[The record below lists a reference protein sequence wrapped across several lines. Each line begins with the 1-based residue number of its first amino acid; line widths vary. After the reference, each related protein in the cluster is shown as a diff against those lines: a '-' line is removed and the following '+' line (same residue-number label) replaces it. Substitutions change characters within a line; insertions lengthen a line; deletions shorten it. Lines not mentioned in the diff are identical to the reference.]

1 MANVTIT
8 FTVTEFCLRTGVTE
22 EDLNEI
28 VGLGVIEPYTETADS
43 WQFDDHAATVV
54 QRALRLKTAKEYS
67 DTAKREVSVDVDA
80 LLAAINE
87 ISESEVHRSQNDSEH
102 VSVDGRE
109 YHTWRELAD
118 AFELDIHDF
127 SVSEVN
133 R

>member
-1 MANVTIT
+1 M
-8 FTVTEFCLRTGVTE
+8 
-22 EDLNEI
+22 
-28 VGLGVIEPYTETADS
+28 
-43 WQFDDHAATVV
+43 
-54 QRALRLKTAKEYS
+54 KTAKEYS

-109 YHTWRELAD
+109 YHTWREIRGCLRT
-118 AFELDIHDF
+118 DIHDC